1 MSSIYNKKLPIYVVH
16 EAAHLRTMSGNL
28 FLKMSDLGT
37 WGSLERCGCNR
48 ARDFPIRKEALMR
61 KVCAPGQS
69 PKAESLCSVVF
80 WWVWRHG
87 GRAIIYT
94 RLLGLVWTFCRLC
107 PSHRKAASSQGWC
120 LRFRCVSGHPNASAS
135 PYTTLL
141 LLVWGPEEA
150 QTSHL
155 RCPRVCRGTILA
167 LVGYPQ

>member
-1 MSSIYNKKLPIYVVH
+1 MKHSPRRATHDLTNKTGGGIKNNSSMSSIYNKKLPIYVVH

-80 WWVWRHG
+80 W
-87 GRAIIYT
+87 
-94 RLLGLVWTFCRLC
+94 
-107 PSHRKAASSQGWC
+107 
-120 LRFRCVSGHPNASAS
+120 
-135 PYTTLL
+135 
-141 LLVWGPEEA
+141 
-150 QTSHL
+150 
-155 RCPRVCRGTILA
+155 
-167 LVGYPQ
+167 